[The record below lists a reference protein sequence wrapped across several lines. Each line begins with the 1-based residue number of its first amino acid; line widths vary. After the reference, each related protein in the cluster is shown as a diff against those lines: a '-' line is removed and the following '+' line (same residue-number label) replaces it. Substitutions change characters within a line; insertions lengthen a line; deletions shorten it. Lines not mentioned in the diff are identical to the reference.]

1 MTTRA
6 LTPTSFFYV
15 VNLFVLGLIVPSD
28 SDVLLN
34 SHGANTKASP
44 FVYAMVLAGIKGLP
58 SVFNVV
64 ICLSVLSVANS
75 ATFGSTRTL
84 QALAAQGMAPK
95 FLVYIDK
102 HGRPIWSIIIQIAF
116 GFLAFANEAT
126 DGGSQF
132 FNWLLALGGLAN
144 FFIWGTICLSHVR
157 FRAGWLAQGHTIDQ
171 LPFQACFGVWGSYVG
186 IFMNVLCMV
195 ATFYTALFPIGGSP
209 NAMDFFETYLAAPF
223 IFALYLGW
231 RFYKHRGSK
240 WYISAQD
247 MDVTSGM
254 RMDIEELREI
264 AAKAQSANAGIAS
277 WPKRFVRGL
286 I

>member
-1 MTTRA
+1 
-6 LTPTSFFYV
+6 
-15 VNLFVLGLIVPSD
+15 
-28 SDVLLN
+28 
-34 SHGANTKASP
+34 
-44 FVYAMVLAGIKGLP
+44 
-58 SVFNVV
+58 
-64 ICLSVLSVANS
+64 
-75 ATFGSTRTL
+75 
-84 QALAAQGMAPK
+84 
-95 FLVYIDK
+95 
-102 HGRPIWSIIIQIAF
+102 
-116 GFLAFANEAT
+116 
-126 DGGSQF
+126 
-132 FNWLLALGGLAN
+132 
-144 FFIWGTICLSHVR
+144 
-157 FRAGWLAQGHTIDQ
+157 
-171 LPFQACFGVWGSYVG
+171 
-186 IFMNVLCMV
+186 MNVLCMV

>member
-1 MTTRA
+1 M
-6 LTPTSFFYV
+6 
-15 VNLFVLGLIVPSD
+15 VNLFILGLIVPSD
-28 SDVLLN
+28 SNILLN

-102 HGRPIWSIIIQIAF
+102 HGRPIWSIIIQLLF
-116 GFLAFANEAT
+116 GLLAFANEAT
-126 DGGSQF
+126 DGGSKF

-144 FFIWGTICLSHVR
+144 FFIWGTICLSHIR
-157 FRAGWLAQGHTIDQ
+157 FRAGWLHHGHTLDQ
-171 LPFQACFGVWGSYVG
+171 LPFRACFGTFGSYVG
-186 IFMNVLCMV
+186 ILMNVLCMV
-195 ATFYTALFPIGGSP
+195 ATFYTALFPIAGSP
-209 NAMDFFETYLAAPF
+209 NTEAFFESYLAAPF
-223 IFALYLGW
+223 LLALYFGW
-231 RFYKHRGSK
+231 RLYKHRKDK
-240 WYISAQD
+240 WYISVED

-254 RMDIEELREI
+254 RMDIDELREI
-264 AAKAQSANAGIAS
+264 EADAQKSSRGIMS
-277 WPKRFVRGL
+277 WPVRVVRGL
-286 I
+286 F